1 MELEMED
8 HLKECE
14 IGGTIPDA
22 AKYTDSL
29 GRERLRTPCTGTSH
43 LTLRSTKSGKP
54 DVHTNIAVD
63 MDELLAKKLAA
74 GELKA
79 VFAAVVDGGN
89 DYKNTR
95 EATVLLLGRLFKK
108 YGLEGLLLFRR
119 CGGKSYTCTYFHKEY
134 NIFIAYGWLLCMRCA
149 CWACGCCTIL
159 IS

>member
-1 MELEMED
+1 MKLEMEE
-8 HLKECE
+8 HLECE
-14 IGGTIPDA
+14 IGETIPDQRN
-22 AKYTDSL
+22 TDDL

-63 MDELLAKKLAA
+63 MDELLEKKLAA
-74 GELKA
+74 GDLRA
-79 VFAAVVDGGN
+79 VFAAVVDGGS
-89 DYKNTR
+89 DYTKTR
-95 EATVLLLGRLFKK
+95 EATVLLLGRLFKN
-108 YGLEGLLLFRR
+108 YGLEGLLLFQR